1 LIGAFKTATIKALH
15 SVLDENKTGVFP
27 SPSAIDRS
35 QKQLYEHC
43 MKLIG
48 CEHKMM
54 RYGEV
59 YIINHERAI

>member
-1 LIGAFKTATIKALH
+1 
-15 SVLDENKTGVFP
+15 VLDENKTGVFP